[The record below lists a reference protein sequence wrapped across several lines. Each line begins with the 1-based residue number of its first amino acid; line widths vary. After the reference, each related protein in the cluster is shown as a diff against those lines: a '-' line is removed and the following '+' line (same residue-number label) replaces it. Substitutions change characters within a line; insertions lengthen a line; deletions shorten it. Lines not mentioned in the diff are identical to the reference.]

1 MKILNVGRAPSND
14 VAVNNP
20 VVSSLHAVLY
30 VHSDGTVDIK
40 DCQSSNGT
48 FVNDKRATGTVTLKP
63 GDRVKLGNVSFD
75 WQKASQQSNHTKV
88 TPSGIPAPLP
98 SDVADKRSIG
108 RAADATI
115 RLNYDDVSSKHAYLC
130 RRSNGEVVLVDNN
143 STNGTYVNGVRI
155 SSQTLHKG
163 DIVLIA
169 RKYPLQWEQ
178 VFPSPGKSQGG
189 KQATTGSA
197 LKWVLVAAVVVLAAG
212 AGIWYLLGNRTWSP
226 EKVYATYRKSVVM
239 IFQKSAYVP
248 TVNGKMLG
256 EYLGTDELNYLNVDG
271 EGDIVKG
278 IGASTG
284 TGFFFTKDGKIMTNR
299 HVVSGSAE
307 DRKNEEKI
315 KSTLQNAL
323 ISQYGGSD
331 EARWLASNLEVNR
344 QVFYTGIALNDTHV
358 KSESDL
364 IACTIYK
371 VSTDEKID
379 IAIIQTN
386 NKVTPP
392 EVDHLVDLNN
402 IATMDELKPGKPIY
416 TIGFPQS
423 FLLGDTEVGLEANNQ
438 SGEVTQQRGE
448 YQYGHNITIH
458 QGASGSPVFDD
469 HGRFAGVI
477 VSGFLGLSQGYN
489 QAVQPQKAVS
499 LLK

>member
-1 MKILNVGRAPSND
+1 MKIVNVGRASSND
-14 VAVNNP
+14 VVVNSP

-30 VHSDGTVDIK
+30 VHTDGTVDIK

-63 GDRVKLGNVSFD
+63 GDRVKLGNVDFD
-75 WQKASQQSNHTKV
+75 WQRAAGQGGLGGN
-88 TPSGIPAPLP
+88 SGGGCVFPP
-98 SDVADKRSIG
+98 DVVDRRSIG
-108 RAADATI
+108 RGVDVQI

-143 STNGTYVNGVRI
+143 STNGTYVNGTRI
-155 SSQTLHKG
+155 STQTLHKG
-163 DIVLIA
+163 DTVLIA

-178 VFPSPGKSQGG
+178 VFPSKDNTGG
-189 KQATTGSA
+189 GGNGGGGNSS
-197 LKWVLVAAVVVLAAG
+197 LKWVLVAAAVVLVAG
-212 AGIWYLLGNRTWSP
+212 VGLWWLLGGRSWSP

-239 IFQKSAYVP
+239 IYQKSAYVP
-248 TVNGKMLG
+248 TVNGKTLG
-256 EYLGTDELNYLNVDG
+256 EYLGVDKLNYLNVDG
-271 EGDIVKG
+271 EGDIAYGVG
-278 IGASTG
+278 VSSG
-284 TGFFFTKDGKIMTNR
+284 TGFFFSKDGKIMTNR
-299 HVVSGSAE
+299 HVVGAE
-307 DRKNEEKI
+307 QEERENEKKI
-315 KSTLQNAL
+315 KSALQNML
-323 ISQYGGSD
+323 LSEFGNSK
-331 EARWLASNLEVNR
+331 EARWLAANLEVNY
-344 QVFYTGIALNDTHV
+344 QVLYTGIALNDTHV
-358 KSESDL
+358 SSESDL

-392 EVDHLVDLNN
+392 EVDRLVDLND
-402 IATMDELKPGKPIY
+402 IATMDELKPGKRIY
-416 TIGFPQS
+416 TIGFPQA
-423 FLLGDTEVGLEANNQ
+423 FLLGGTEVGLEANNQ
-438 SGEVTQQRGE
+438 SGEVTQERGE

-469 HGRFAGVI
+469 RGRFAGVI
-477 VSGFLGLSQGYN
+477 VSGYLGLSQGYN